1 MWVLDQKEGWQPKNW
16 CFWIVVLEKALE
28 SPLHSKI
35 KPINPKGNQPWI
47 FTGRT
52 EAEAPILWP
61 PDVKSRLFGKTL
73 MLGEIPGKKRKGWQ
87 RMRWLY
93 GVIDAM
99 GISLSKLWETVK
111 DREAWCAVVHGVTK
125 SWTWLSYWT
134 TEHWIWCAALGLY
147 PVTSYLGD
155 LGQTLLSFLAS
166 IFSPIKQKYFRRN
179 GCELNNWQFLT
190 SNKYSVDEGQHY

>member
-1 MWVLDQKEGWQPKNW
+1 MANRRGEKWMQWRIFFSWASKSLCVVTAAVKLKQNKQTNKKKKTCSLGGTHAKKQRHPFANKGPSSQSYGFSSSHVWMWELDYNEIWVPKNW

-47 FTGRT
+47 FTGRI

-99 GISLSKLWETVK
+99 GISLSKLWEMVK
-111 DREAWCAVVHGVTK
+111 DREA
-125 SWTWLSYWT
+125 
-134 TEHWIWCAALGLY
+134 
-147 PVTSYLGD
+147 
-155 LGQTLLSFLAS
+155 
-166 IFSPIKQKYFRRN
+166 
-179 GCELNNWQFLT
+179 
-190 SNKYSVDEGQHY
+190 